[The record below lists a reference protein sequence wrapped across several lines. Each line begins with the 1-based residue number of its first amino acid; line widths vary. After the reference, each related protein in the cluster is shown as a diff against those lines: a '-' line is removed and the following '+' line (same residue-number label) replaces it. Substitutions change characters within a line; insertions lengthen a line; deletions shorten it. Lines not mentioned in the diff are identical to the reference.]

1 MSEALKE
8 EFIMATLYL
17 ERIWKMRRVETNPL
31 SDVGLVIGQC
41 KLLQL
46 QIANLV
52 LTHEWAEE
60 R

>member
-8 EFIMATLYL
+8 ELIMASVSL
-17 ERIWKMRRVETNPL
+17 ERIWKMRRMETNPL

-46 QIANLV
+46 QITNLV
-52 LTHEWAEE
+52 MTHEWAEE